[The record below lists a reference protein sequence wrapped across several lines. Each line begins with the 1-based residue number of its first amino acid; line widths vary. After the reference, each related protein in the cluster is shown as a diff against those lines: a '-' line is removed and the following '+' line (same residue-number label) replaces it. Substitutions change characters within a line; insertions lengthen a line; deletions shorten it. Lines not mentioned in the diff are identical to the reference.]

1 LTPGDG
7 PLRILGVEDGSF
19 DAFKRKTPGHTLLCG
34 VLMEDD
40 RVLLVRHAEIEV
52 DGLDATEKL
61 LAMMRK
67 IEVDAVILGGVTF
80 GGFNVIDPRVIHH
93 ETGVPVIV
101 YSGVKPDSDV
111 VLAALRKHFPD
122 WERRWMIIEGLGEIH
137 SAHVFREEQVI
148 YFEAIG
154 CDPGWA
160 EKVLKDSA
168 LISRIPEPVRVAG
181 LVARGLTRAY

>member
-1 LTPGDG
+1 MEGD
-7 PLRILGVEDGSF
+7 RI
-19 DAFKRKTPGHTLLCG
+19 
-34 VLMEDD
+34 
-40 RVLLVRHAEIEV
+40 LLVRHAEIEV

-80 GGFNVIDPRVIHH
+80 GGFNVIDPRIIHH
-93 ETGVPVIV
+93 ETGASVIV
-101 YSGVKPDSDV
+101 YSGVKPDNDA

-122 WERRWMIIEGLGEIH
+122 WELRWKIIEGLGEIH
-137 SAHVFREEQVI
+137 SAQIFRDDPAI

-168 LISRIPEPVRVAG
+168 MISRIPESVRVAG

>member
-19 DAFKRKTPGHTLLCG
+19 DAFKRNHPGHTLLCS
-34 VLMEDD
+34 VLMEGD
-40 RVLLVRHAEIEV
+40 RIQLICHTEIEV

-61 LAMMRK
+61 LGMMRK

-80 GGFNVIDPRVIHH
+80 GGFNIIDPRVIHH
-93 ETGVPVIV
+93 ETEVPIIV
-101 YSGVKPDSDV
+101 YSGVKPNNDA

-122 WERRWMIIEGLGEIH
+122 WKRRWEIIQGLGEIH
-137 SAHVFREEQVI
+137 CAQVFRKDPAI

-154 CDPGWA
+154 CNPGWA

-168 LISRIPEPVRVAG
+168 MISRIPEPVRVAG
-181 LVARGLTRAY
+181 LVARGLTQAY